1 MIIELARNPSGQR
14 HTGHNIEQ
22 LRKLLGLSREELARE
37 LAVDLLA
44 VQRIEGKSVVGRQVL
59 GRIAYVFNLLRSTIE
74 LTPED
79 ILNFHEA
86 EWKNAHADVKFPG
99 NSTPSANGG
108 LA

>member
-1 MIIELARNPSGQR
+1 MIIELARDPSGRR
-14 HTGHNIEQ
+14 HIGHNIEQ

-59 GRIAYVFNLLRSTIE
+59 GRIAYVFNVLRSTIE

-79 ILNFHEA
+79 ILNFQEA
-86 EWKNAHADVKFPG
+86 EWKRAHADLNFSG
-99 NSTPSANGG
+99 SNTSSGNGG